1 MVIKIKNAV
10 ETFGRALVNA
20 MIISGESR
28 TQQVSR
34 WYV

>member
-10 ETFGRALVNA
+10 ESFGRALFNA
-20 MIISGESR
+20 MIISGQSR

>member
-1 MVIKIKNAV
+1 MVTKIKTAV
-10 ETFGRALVNA
+10 RSLGRALFNA